1 MNIIIQ
7 LRDQLIKSPL
17 LGFHAAL
24 LSGLNS
30 GDYGGE
36 LTDLYDTLIEVIF
49 VLLFDLELKLSEC
62 IVYLAVQIDHV
73 THILELL
80 INIVEVAGLFDELVH
95 IFDLLGQVRDALPQP
110 LLLDVGPLA
119 DDLRHQSLYL
129 TYKVLRGRQQ
139 GRPAPLRIDL
149 EKTDVGH

>member
-7 LRDQLIKSPL
+7 LRDQLIECPL
-17 LGFHAAL
+17 LGFHAAF

-30 GDYGGE
+30 GDDGGE
-36 LTDLYDTLIEVIF
+36 LTDLNDTLIEVIF
-49 VLLFDLELKLSEC
+49 VLLLDLELKLSKC
-62 IVYLAVQIDHV
+62 IVYLTVQIDHV

-80 INIVEVAGLFDELVH
+80 IDIVEVAGLLDELVH

-129 TYKVLRGRQQ
+129 TDKVLRGRQQ